1 MAGLTQE
8 QITLVTTLYNNGQ
21 IQEAIDKIKA
31 LDKDFPNVPLL
42 FNILGVCYKSLGQ
55 LQEAS
60 QAFLNAIKIKSDY
73 TEAHFNLGLIYQ
85 QLNKLDSAVKA
96 YKSVIS
102 LTPNYP
108 SAHNNLG
115 IIYLEKSQLDSA
127 AEHFEWA
134 LAYKYDFAEAYNNLG
149 ATLQKQGKLDL
160 SFNNFK
166 QAIAIKPEY
175 AQAHS
180 NLGNLFQIIG
190 EVDSAVKSFESAIAH
205 KPEYA
210 EAHRNLSILKK
221 YSENDVHITQMK
233 SLLSNITLSNSNR
246 MHLSFALAKV
256 NEDLGKENQL
266 FEFLN
271 EGNRLRK
278 EQLNFSFDKFEKHCS
293 VIKNQFS
300 TTLPIIEKPLTIRP
314 IFIIGMPRSG
324 TSLVEQ
330 IISNHHQV
338 YGGGELED
346 FSNIINSILQ
356 DEPTSGKANL
366 SLKTIISSRQK
377 YLDVL
382 SRFNTSK
389 KIITDKLPLNFRYI
403 GFILSAFPE
412 AKIIHVKRDS
422 MATCWSIYKHYFSSK
437 GTGWAY
443 SQEDL
448 AKYYGLY
455 LELMEFWHEIYPNQ
469 IYDLGYEDLT
479 TNQEEETQKL
489 LEYCELEWDQDC
501 LNFHTN
507 ERAVHTASLIQVRK
521 KMYQGSSEVWKQ
533 YSAHLEPLIK
543 GLGF

>member
-21 IQEAIDKIKA
+21 VQEAIDKIKA
-31 LDKDFPNVPLL
+31 LNKDYPNVPLL

-85 QLNKLDSAVKA
+85 QLNKLDNAVKA

-127 AEHFEWA
+127 VEHFEWA

-205 KPEYA
+205 NPEYA

-221 YSENDVHITQMK
+221 YSENDVHISQMK

-256 NEDLGKENQL
+256 YEDLGKENQL

-278 EQLNFSFDKFEKHCS
+278 EQLNFSLDKFEKHCS
-293 VIKNQFS
+293 VIKNHFS
-300 TTLPIIEKPLTIRP
+300 TTLPIIEKPSTIRP

-366 SLKTIISSRQK
+366 SLKTISSSRQK

-437 GTGWAY
+437 STGWAY
-443 SQEDL
+443 SQQDI

-455 LELMEFWHEIYPNQ
+455 LELMKFWHEIYPNQ

-507 ERAVHTASLIQVRK
+507 ERAVHTASLMQVRK

-543 GLGF
+543 GFGF

>member
-300 TTLPIIEKPLTIRP
+300 TTLPIIEKPSTIRP

-443 SQEDL
+443 SQEDI

>member
-1 MAGLTQE
+1 MAVLTQE

-278 EQLNFSFDKFEKHCS
+278 EQLNFSFDKFEKHYS

-356 DEPTSGKANL
+356 DETTSGKANL

-443 SQEDL
+443 SQEDI

-533 YSAHLEPLIK
+533 YSAHLEPLRK

>member
-1 MAGLTQE
+1 MTVLTQE
-8 QITLVTTLYNNGQ
+8 QITSITTLYNNGQ
-21 IQEAIDKIKA
+21 IQEAIDKVKA

-42 FNILGVCYKSLGQ
+42 FNILGACYKSLGQ
-55 LQEAS
+55 LEKAL
-60 QAFLNAIKIKSDY
+60 QAFLTAIKIKPDY
-73 TEAHFNLGLIYQ
+73 ADVHFNLGLIYQ
-85 QLNKLDSAVKA
+85 ERNKFDSAVKA
-96 YKSVIS
+96 YKNTIS
-102 LTPNYP
+102 LNPNYP
-108 SAHNNLG
+108 NAHNNLG
-115 IIYLEKSQLDSA
+115 IIYLEKNQLESA
-127 AEHFEWA
+127 IDHFEWA

-149 ATLQKQGKLDL
+149 ATLQRQGKLDL
-160 SFNNFK
+160 ALNNFK

-175 AQAHS
+175 AQAYS
-180 NLGNLFQIIG
+180 NLGTLFQSRG
-190 EVDSAVKSFESAIAH
+190 EVDSAIKSYESAITH

-221 YSENDVHITQMK
+221 YSENDAQITQIK
-233 SLLSNITLSNSNR
+233 SLFSNITLSNANR

-256 NEDLGKENQL
+256 NEDLGREDQL

-278 EQLNFSFDKFEKHCS
+278 EQLNFSFDKLEKNYS
-293 VIKNQFS
+293 IVKSLFSSILPVIKKS
-300 TTLPIIEKPLTIRP
+300 LTINP
-314 IFIIGMPRSG
+314 IFIVGMPRSG

-330 IISNHHQV
+330 IISNHHEV

-346 FSNIINSILQ
+346 FSYIINSILQ
-356 DEPTSGKANL
+356 DESTADKASL
-366 SLKTIISSRQK
+366 SKKTISSVRQK
-377 YLDVL
+377 YLDSL
-382 SRFNTSK
+382 SKLNTPK

-412 AKIIHVKRDS
+412 AKIVHVKRDA

-443 SQEDL
+443 NQEDI
-448 AKYYGLY
+448 ARYYGLY
-455 LELMEFWHEIYPNQ
+455 SELMEFWHELYPNQ
-469 IYDLGYEDLT
+469 IYDLGYEELT

-507 ERAVHTASLIQVRK
+507 ERAVHTASLMQVRK

>member
-1 MAGLTQE
+1 MAVLTQE

-42 FNILGVCYKSLGQ
+42 FNILGVCYQSIGQ

-96 YKSVIS
+96 YKNVIS

-115 IIYLEKSQLDSA
+115 IIYLEMSQLDIA
-127 AEHFEWA
+127 VEHFEWA

-180 NLGNLFQIIG
+180 NLGNLFQISG

-256 NEDLGKENQL
+256 NEDLGREDQL

-278 EQLNFSFDKFEKHCS
+278 EQLNFSFDKFEKRCS
-293 VIKNQFS
+293 VIKNLFS
-300 TTLPIIEKPLTIRP
+300 TTLPIIEKPSTIRP
-314 IFIIGMPRSG
+314 IFIVGMPRSG

-366 SLKTIISSRQK
+366 SLKTISSSRQK

-443 SQEDL
+443 SLEDI
-448 AKYYGLY
+448 AKYYRLY

-507 ERAVHTASLIQVRK
+507 ERAVHTASLMQVRK

-543 GLGF
+543 GLGL

>member
-1 MAGLTQE
+1 MAVLTQE
-8 QITLVTTLYNNGQ
+8 QITLVSTLYNNGQ

-42 FNILGVCYKSLGQ
+42 FNILGVCYQSIGQ

-73 TEAHFNLGLIYQ
+73 AEAHFNLGLIYQ

-96 YKSVIS
+96 YKNVIS

-115 IIYLEKSQLDSA
+115 IIYLETNQLDSA
-127 AEHFEWA
+127 VEHFEWA

-180 NLGNLFQIIG
+180 NLGNLFQISG

-205 KPEYA
+205 KPGYA
-210 EAHRNLSILKK
+210 EAHRNLSLLKK

-233 SLLSNITLSNSNR
+233 SLFSNTSLSNPDR

-256 NEDLGKENQL
+256 NEDLGVEGQL

-278 EQLNFSFDKFEKHCS
+278 EQLNFSFDKFEKHRS
-293 VIKNQFS
+293 IIKNLFS
-300 TTLPIIEKPLTIRP
+300 TTLPIIEKPSTIRP
-314 IFIIGMPRSG
+314 IFIVGMPRSG

-356 DEPTSGKANL
+356 DEPTSGKASL
-366 SLKTIISSRQK
+366 SKKTISSVRQK
-377 YLDVL
+377 YLDTL
-382 SRFNTSK
+382 SKLNTPK

-412 AKIIHVKRDS
+412 AKIVHVKRDA

-455 LELMEFWHEIYPNQ
+455 LQLMEFWHEIYPNQ

-479 TNQEEETQKL
+479 NNQEEETQKL

-507 ERAVHTASLIQVRK
+507 ERAVHTASLMQVRK

-533 YSAHLEPLIK
+533 YSTHLKPLIK

>member
-115 IIYLEKSQLDSA
+115 IIYLEKSQLDNA
-127 AEHFEWA
+127 VEHFEWA

-149 ATLQKQGKLDL
+149 VTLQKQGKLDL

-166 QAIAIKPEY
+166 QAIAIKQEY

-205 KPEYA
+205 NPEYA

-233 SLLSNITLSNSNR
+233 SLLSNITLSNLNR

-256 NEDLGKENQL
+256 YEDLGKENQL

-300 TTLPIIEKPLTIRP
+300 TTLPIIEKPSTIRP

-366 SLKTIISSRQK
+366 SLKTISSSRQK

-382 SRFNTSK
+382 SRFNTSI

-443 SQEDL
+443 SQEDI

-455 LELMEFWHEIYPNQ
+455 LELMEFWHEKYPNQ
-469 IYDLGYEDLT
+469 IYDLGYEELT

-507 ERAVHTASLIQVRK
+507 ERAVHTASLMQVRK

>member
-1 MAGLTQE
+1 MAVLTQE
-8 QITLVTTLYNNGQ
+8 QISLVTTLYNNGQ

-42 FNILGVCYKSLGQ
+42 FNILGVCYQSIGQ

-85 QLNKLDSAVKA
+85 QLNKLDSAIKA
-96 YKSVIS
+96 YKNVIS

-115 IIYLEKSQLDSA
+115 IIYLEMSQLDIA
-127 AEHFEWA
+127 VEHFEWA

-160 SFNNFK
+160 SLNNFK

-180 NLGNLFQIIG
+180 NLGNLFQISG
-190 EVDSAVKSFESAIAH
+190 EVDSAVNSFESAIAH

-233 SLLSNITLSNSNR
+233 SLFSNTSLSNSNR

-256 NEDLGKENQL
+256 NEDLGREDQL

-278 EQLNFSFDKFEKHCS
+278 EQLNFSFDKFEKRCS
-293 VIKNQFS
+293 VIKNLFS
-300 TTLPIIEKPLTIRP
+300 TTLPIIEKSSTIRP
-314 IFIIGMPRSG
+314 IFIVGMPRSG

-366 SLKTIISSRQK
+366 SLKTITSSRQK

-443 SQEDL
+443 SQEDI
-448 AKYYGLY
+448 AKYYRLY
-455 LELMEFWHEIYPNQ
+455 LELMEFWHKIYPNQ

-507 ERAVHTASLIQVRK
+507 ERAVHTASLMQVRK

>member
-1 MAGLTQE
+1 MAVLTQE

-21 IQEAIDKIKA
+21 IQEAIDKVKA

-42 FNILGVCYKSLGQ
+42 FNILGTCYKSLGQ

-60 QAFLNAIKIKSDY
+60 QAFLTAIKIKPDY
-73 TEAHFNLGLIYQ
+73 TEAHFNLGLIFQ

-96 YKSVIS
+96 YKKTIS
-102 LTPNYP
+102 LTSNHLN
-108 SAHNNLG
+108 AHNNLG
-115 IIYLEKSQLDSA
+115 IIYLETNQLESA
-127 AEHFEWA
+127 IDHFEWA

-149 ATLQKQGKLDL
+149 ATLQRQGKLDL
-160 SFNNFK
+160 SFNNYNK
-166 QAIAIKPEY
+166 AIAIKPEY

-180 NLGNLFQIIG
+180 NLGILFQIRG
-190 EVDSAVKSFESAIAH
+190 ELDSAIKSYESAIAH

-210 EAHRNLSILKK
+210 EAHRNLSLLKK

-233 SLLSNITLSNSNR
+233 SLFSNTTLSNPDR
-246 MHLSFALAKV
+246 MHLNFALAKV
-256 NEDLGKENQL
+256 NEDLGREDQL

-278 EQLNFSFDKFEKHCS
+278 EQLNFSFDKFEKRCS
-293 VIKNQFS
+293 IIKNLFS
-300 TTLPIIEKPLTIRP
+300 TTLPIIEKTSTISP
-314 IFIIGMPRSG
+314 IFIVGMPRSG

-346 FSNIINSILQ
+346 FSHIINSILQ
-356 DEPTSGKANL
+356 DELTTDKASL
-366 SLKTIISSRQK
+366 SKKTISSVRQK
-377 YLDVL
+377 YLHTL
-382 SRFNTSK
+382 SKLNTPK

-412 AKIIHVKRDS
+412 AKIVHVKRDA

-443 SQEDL
+443 SQEDI

-479 TNQEEETQKL
+479 NNQEEETQKL
-489 LEYCELEWDQDC
+489 LEYSELEWDQDC